1 MQDILKGLSEINLL
15 KAAIK
20 ANWKNY
26 HYCLWQSP
34 NVELSINPYLTWLLT
49 GIPDH
54 FMNLVVCTKLP
65 KDGVEDL
72 VENAMKHFREINV
85 TRLSWL
91 IEEGAP
97 ANEVKKHLLAYGL
110 TLRESFAT
118 EMAADLTSL
127 PENMPLPDGLSI
139 LRVDDHETLKKWIH
153 VASISFGVTESL
165 EDIWCDFFEKAVFD
179 LPFQT
184 YLALLNGKPVATA
197 QLFLSAG
204 VAGIYNVTCIPQA
217 RGRGIGTAITMA
229 PLLDAQKM
237 GYQVGILQ
245 ASQSGYKVYRQLG
258 FQDYGKLSVF
268 LWKHK

>member
-72 VENAMKHFREINV
+72 IENAMAHFREINV

-91 IEEGAP
+91 IEEGVP

-153 VASISFGVTESL
+153 VASINFGVTESL

-204 VAGIYNVTCIPQA
+204 VAGVYNVTCIPQA
-217 RGRGIGTAITMA
+217 RGRGIGAAITMA
-229 PLLDAQKM
+229 SLLDAQKM

>member
-1 MQDILKGLSEINLL
+1 MQDILRDLSEIKLV
-15 KAAIK
+15 KTAIK

-72 VENAMKHFREINV
+72 IENAMNHFREINV

-91 IEEGAP
+91 IEEGMP
-97 ANEVKKHLLAYGL
+97 ANELKKHLLAHGL
-110 TLRESFAT
+110 TLRVSFAT

-127 PENMPLPDGLSI
+127 PENIPLPDGLSI
-139 LRVDDHETLKKWIH
+139 LPVSDHETLKKWIH
-153 VASISFGVTESL
+153 VASISFGVPESL
-165 EDIWCDFFEKAVFD
+165 EDTWCDFFDKAVFD
-179 LPFQT
+179 LPFRT

-204 VAGIYNVTCIPQA
+204 VAGVYNVTCIPQA
-217 RGRGIGTAITMA
+217 RGRGIGAAITMA

-237 GYQVGILQ
+237 GYQVGVLQ
-245 ASQSGYKVYRQLG
+245 ASQSGYKVYRRLG
-258 FQDYGKLSVF
+258 FQDFGKLSVF
-268 LWKHK
+268 VWEQE